1 MLRKILSPDLNSN
14 FIEQYDNSLSVN
26 ECQILIN
33 QFEKSKHCEG
43 STNKGVVPEEKKCI
57 QLIGPRF
64 SDASVISGIIESAL
78 SGCMIKYKEKY
89 SDALSNINWWK
100 LADEYSFQKYD
111 GENDGYKAWHCEH
124 GTGSSSYRI
133 LAWMIYLNDAKSGT
147 EFRHYPTIRAKMGRC
162 VIWPSGLSYLH
173 RGVTPNKGLKYITTG
188 WYSYYEK

>member
-1 MLRKILSPDLNSN
+1 MLKRIHSLISNSN
-14 FIEQYDNSLSVN
+14 FIEQYDNSLSAN

-33 QFEKSKHCEG
+33 QFEKSKHFEG
-43 STNKGVVPEEKKCI
+43 TTSKGVVPEEKKCVE
-57 QLIGPRF
+57 LSGLRF
-64 SDASVISGIIESAL
+64 SDESVISHIIKPAL
-78 SGCMIKYKEKY
+78 FDCMIKYKEKY
-89 SDALSNINWWK
+89 SDALSNIDWWK

-124 GTGSSSYRI
+124 GSGPCSYRI

-162 VIWPSGLSYLH
+162 VIWPSGFSYLH